1 MALPTILPP
10 DQTATFGAKSTYA
23 KNTTGP
29 SGFDKF
35 LNAASYT
42 AQTFGPLAYTTTNAA
57 TGGTST
63 STSQSGQI
71 VAAAINSAASQG
83 SGGNVFGG
91 SPSYVTS
98 GASSMATGGSGV
110 ATTYDYGTSSTGTST
125 GGLSGNVESILAD
138 TAASQAYLLG
148 IQMQMGEQQT
158 MFTSISNAM
167 NVKHSMMKSVINN
180 FRVS

>member
-23 KNTTGP
+23 KSSLQP

-42 AQTFGPLAYTTTNAA
+42 AQTFGPLAYATTNAA
-57 TGGTST
+57 TGGSST
-63 STSQSGQI
+63 TTSQSGQI
-71 VAAAINSAASQG
+71 VAAAINSAASQ
-83 SGGNVFGG
+83 STGGNVVGG
-91 SPSYVTS
+91 YSPSFVTTN
-98 GASSMATGGSGV
+98 TGS
-110 ATTYDYGTSSTGTST
+110 AATYDYTDGTST
-125 GGLSGNVESILAD
+125 GSTSGGLSGNVESILAD

-167 NVKHSMMKSVINN
+167 NVKHTMMKSVINN
-180 FRVS
+180 FRVG